1 MNIGFALIPNRI
13 FLDKLIQFQWD
24 INQKYNFK
32 PSFSLE
38 KNLPH
43 ITILQGTFADS
54 LDYEAIALLV
64 AKKLEQ
70 GNNTLFFSEIIVKGL
85 GWYFL
90 LCKKDPW
97 LKALHEYACN
107 LLQEYMVV
115 TEAVQTADDLA
126 YLTPIEKR
134 HQLTYGYRYMKDAY
148 LPHITL
154 GRHIAE
160 YQEKILLYCQRLWRV
175 YALSTSQHIE
185 RLTVYEMGVNGAHA
199 KTLLQ
204 YNL

>member
-13 FLDKLIQFQWD
+13 FLDKLIQFQRD
-24 INQKYNFK
+24 INQKYNFT
-32 PSFSLE
+32 PSLSLE
-38 KNLPH
+38 NNLPH

-54 LDYEAIALLV
+54 FDYDVVALLLS
-64 AKKLEQ
+64 KKLEQ

-85 GWYFL
+85 GWFFL
-90 LCKKDPW
+90 LCRKDPW
-97 LKALHEYACN
+97 LQELHEYACN
-107 LLQEYMVV
+107 LLQEQMIV

-126 YLTPIEKR
+126 YLTPIEK
-134 HQLTYGYRYMKDAY
+134 HHHLTYGYRYMKDAY

-154 GRHIAE
+154 GRYIAE
-160 YQEKILLYCQRLWRV
+160 DKENVHLYCQRLWRE

-185 RLTVYEMGVNGAHA
+185 RLTVYEMGNQGAHA
-199 KTLLQ
+199 KTLWE

>member
-1 MNIGFALIPNRI
+1 MNIGFALIPNQI
-13 FLDKLIQFQWD
+13 FLDKLIQFQQD
-24 INQKYNFK
+24 INQRYNLT
-32 PSFSLE
+32 PSLSLE

-54 LDYEAIALLV
+54 FDYEAKASLL

-70 GNNTLFFSEIIVKGL
+70 RNNTLFFFEIIVKGL

-107 LLQEYMVV
+107 LLQEHMVV
-115 TEAVQTADDLA
+115 TEAVQKVDDLD
-126 YLTPIEKR
+126 YLTLQEK
-134 HQLTYGYRYMKDAY
+134 HHHLTYGYRYMKEAY

-154 GRHIAE
+154 GRYIAE
-160 YQEKILLYCQRLWRV
+160 DQEEVLLWCQRLWIK
-175 YALSTSQHIE
+175 YALSTAQQIE

-199 KTLLQ
+199 KTLWEQ
-204 YNL
+204 NL